1 MPWMKG
7 GQAMQQPHL
16 LPPTAEPPTLPGS
29 HCSDLLLPFA
39 CRIANVCIG
48 VCMDVTVTSL
58 LFPVTTGA
66 LMEQQLLQALLGLA
80 GLAQGVAASQAGSAL
95 AGVEQLESG
104 GRALADQGVAERQ
117 QKRLEAQAAKV
128 RCGAATWR

>member
-1 MPWMKG
+1 MTWVKG
-7 GQAMQQPHL
+7 GQAMQ
-16 LPPTAEPPTLPGS
+16 LPRLIPPAAEPPTQLGS
-29 HCSDLLLPFA
+29 NCSDLLLLFV

-48 VCMDVTVTSL
+48 ICMDVTVTSL

-95 AGVEQLESG
+95 TGVEELESG
-104 GRALADQGVAERQ
+104 GRALADQGVVERQ

-128 RCGAATWR
+128 RCGAASWR